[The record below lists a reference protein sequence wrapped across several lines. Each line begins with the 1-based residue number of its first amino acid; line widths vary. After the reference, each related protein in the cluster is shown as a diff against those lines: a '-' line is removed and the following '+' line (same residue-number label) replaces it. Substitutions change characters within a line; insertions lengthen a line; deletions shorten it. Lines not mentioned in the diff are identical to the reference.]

1 MTFYGDEKIAPVKAT
16 RGKVHEYLAMKLD
29 YSEKGVIK
37 VNMVDYVKA
46 MVNDFPEGISKS
58 NYPWNENLFK
68 IDDKSPLL
76 NKEKRELFH
85 TFVAK
90 GLFLCKRARPDIQP
104 AIALLAT
111 RVQSPNE
118 QDWSKLLKL
127 LAYLNYTSEEVLILQ
142 IDNSHCIKW
151 YVDAAFAVHHDKKS
165 HTGANMTLGNGSIYS
180 TSPKQKVNTRSSTE
194 AELVSLDDVISKILW
209 VKRFMEAQG
218 WKINQNVVLRDN
230 VSSMK
235 LEENGKSSSGKRTRH
250 FDIKYFYISDLIE
263 RREVS
268 IEYCPTEEMVADY
281 MTKPLTGA
289 KFYKFK
295 QLIMNN
301 G

>member
-1 MTFYGDEKIAPVKAT
+1 MYGDEKIAPVKAT
-16 RGKVHEYLAMKLD
+16 QGKIHKYLAMKLD

-37 VNMVDYVKA
+37 LNMVDYVKA
-46 MVNDFPEGISKS
+46 MVNNFPEGIPKSK
-58 NYPWNENLFK
+58 YPWKENLFK

-76 NKEKRELFH
+76 NKERHELFH

-111 RVQSPNE
+111 RVQSLNK
-118 QDWSKLLKL
+118 QDWSKLLKV
-127 LAYLNYTSEEVLILQ
+127 LAHLNHKSEEVLILQ
-142 IDNSHCIKW
+142 INNSPCIKW

-180 TSPKQKVNTRSSTE
+180 MSTKQKINTRSSTE

-218 WKINQNVVLRDN
+218 WNIIQNVILCDN
-230 VSSMK
+230 VSLMK
-235 LEENGKSSSGKRTRH
+235 LEENGKSSSGKRTQH
-250 FDIKYFYISDLIE
+250 FDIKYFYISDLI
-263 RREVS
+263 
-268 IEYCPTEEMVADY
+268 
-281 MTKPLTGA
+281 K
-289 KFYKFK
+289 
-295 QLIMNN
+295 
-301 G
+301 